1 MEHSPSVTKHYR
13 LISMRKFC
21 LSNARRRMPRM
32 CNDHASLYSEET
44 NAENSAGLV
53 VHLYRIVP
61 HILSTRFPTLYMGK
75 RIAIKILLRKRQ
87 FSVRFVSCH
96 ARILPIKIFFSFEA
110 MSRYTSIRNK
120 KHFDFCSLI
129 LIFAIRLKTFLQM
142 EGTGILKRRGYFQ
155 I

>member
-1 MEHSPSVTKHYR
+1 
-13 LISMRKFC
+13 
-21 LSNARRRMPRM
+21 MPRM

-142 EGTGILKRRGYFQ
+142 EGAGLLKRKGYFQ

>member
-1 MEHSPSVTKHYR
+1 MEHNPLVTKHYR
-13 LISMRKFC
+13 LISMRKFHP
-21 LSNARRRMPRM
+21 SNVRRRIPRKN
-32 CNDHASLYSEET
+32 NDHVNLYSKET

-53 VHLYRIVP
+53 AHLYRIVP
-61 HILSTRFPTLYMGK
+61 HILSTRFSTLYMGK
-75 RIAIKILLRKRQ
+75 RTAIKILLRKRQ

-129 LIFAIRLKTFLQM
+129 RIFATD
-142 EGTGILKRRGYFQ
+142 
-155 I
+155 